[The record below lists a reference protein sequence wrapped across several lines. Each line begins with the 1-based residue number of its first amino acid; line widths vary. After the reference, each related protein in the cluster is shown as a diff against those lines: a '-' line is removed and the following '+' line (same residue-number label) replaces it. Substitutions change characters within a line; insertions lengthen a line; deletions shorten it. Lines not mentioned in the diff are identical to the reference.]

1 MRIYYH
7 LAALA
12 IMVLGFI
19 SLWKTRDL
27 DTFRFCVL
35 SGMLF
40 NIYAKVED
48 L

>member
-1 MRIYYH
+1 MRLFYH
-7 LAALA
+7 CIALC
-12 IMVLGFI
+12 IMAMGFI
-19 SLWKTRDL
+19 CLWKANDL
-27 DTFRFCVL
+27 DTFRFCVI

>member
-1 MRIYYH
+1 MRLFYH
-7 LAALA
+7 GIALV

-19 SLWKTRDL
+19 SLWKLGDMEA
-27 DTFRFCVL
+27 FRFCVL

-40 NIYAKVED
+40 NIYAKVND

>member
-1 MRIYYH
+1 MRLFYH
-7 LAALA
+7 CIALV

-19 SLWKTRDL
+19 SLWKLGDME
-27 DTFRFCVL
+27 TFRFCVL